1 MTESEDKGKS
11 EKTTK
16 QSRPRPHPEWDNI
29 PILDRAETCRI
40 FLSWH
45 NFITETENNNIK
57 RRIVNQRNSQT
68 KPTKK
73 PGKKKGT
80 SNG

>member
-16 QSRPRPHPEWDNI
+16 QSRPHPAWDNI
-29 PILDRAETCRI
+29 PLLDRAETCRV
-40 FLSWH
+40 FLSLH
-45 NFITETENNNIK
+45 NFITETENNNVN
-57 RRIVNQRNSQT
+57 RRIVSQRNSQT

-73 PGKKKGT
+73 PGNKKGT